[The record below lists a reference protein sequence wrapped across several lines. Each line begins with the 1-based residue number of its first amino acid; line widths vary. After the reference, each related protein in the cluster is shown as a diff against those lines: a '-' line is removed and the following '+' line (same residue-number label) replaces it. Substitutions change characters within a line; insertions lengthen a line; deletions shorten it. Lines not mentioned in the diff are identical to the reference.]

1 MENNNN
7 NNILTNLVN
16 DINNHNKLKKKFLF
30 LEKLSQI
37 SLIGNL
43 FKKKRDE
50 IYSKYAVSLSL
61 LQMDYLNYLE

>member
-1 MENNNN
+1 MENNNK